1 MKHLQLFEAWSNQW
15 KNLQKSYF
23 NRLETGVQQG
33 RSARRLMNFAKR
45 KVTEDK
51 FRVTDAAGNEFL
63 FHLNPEFLV
72 TPLQFLNRYHKNSDS
87 IDVPIVMDSIN
98 KIPTPPMEKPELSI
112 LISKR
117 REDGKPEMKLYGM
130 LDYQKVFNVFSGE
143 IKADLSKIEDQEF
156 VDILK
161 SMAKNFQNLPEK
173 DRSLV
178 SSSYPTV
185 RFSNQRELEDFLG
198 TYVQAIIS
206 DPIDKESANGMWGK
220 LLGDTRLQNLGGFPV
235 RPEEGLNRFFKSKE
249 EQDLAIVTD
258 SFLKNALVYE
268 INSLMGQFDPR
279 YFM

>member
-1 MKHLQLFEAWSNQW
+1 MKHLHLFEAWSHQW
-15 KNLQKSYF
+15 KNLQKAYS

-33 RSARRLMNFAKR
+33 RSARRLMDFAKK

-72 TPLQFLNRYHKNSDS
+72 TPLQFLDEHFRYSDS
-87 IDVPIVMDSIN
+87 IVVPIVVDAIN
-98 KIPTPPMEKPELSI
+98 KIPIPPVNNPKSSI
-112 LISKR
+112 EISKR
-117 REDGKPEMKLYGM
+117 REDGKPEMKLCGEM
-130 LDYQKVFNVFSGE
+130 DYMSVFNVFTGG
-143 IKADLSKIEDQEF
+143 IKTDLSKLDQETA
-156 VDILK
+156 DALK

-220 LLGDTRLQNLGGFPV
+220 LLGDTRLANLGGFPI

-249 EQDLAIVTD
+249 EQDLSIVTD